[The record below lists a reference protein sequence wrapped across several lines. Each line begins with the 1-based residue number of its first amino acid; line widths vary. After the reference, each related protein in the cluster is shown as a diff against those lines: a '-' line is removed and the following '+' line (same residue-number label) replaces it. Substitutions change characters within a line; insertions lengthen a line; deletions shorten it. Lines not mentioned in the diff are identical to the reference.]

1 MFYALLRTLHYAD
14 VFDYAL
20 TSKEVW
26 RYLIQAEST
35 LAETSAALASATH
48 TGAILNQKSFFAL
61 HNRSELFDLRI
72 ERKQFAAQL
81 WPQAQRWG
89 RVLAALPFVRLVAV
103 TGALAMRNVT
113 SAQDDVD
120 YLVVTV
126 PGRVWLAR
134 ALCVGVVHLARRFGL
149 ELCPNYV
156 LSTAALAQT
165 PQNIYIA
172 HELAQM
178 VPLSGWAVYQQMQ
191 AANRWVGSF
200 LPNHPFAKN
209 IPSVKAE
216 RRTPLQRA
224 GEFLLPP
231 FIATPLEKWEQGRKQ
246 GKFQQAAARTP
257 AAQLDYD
264 HVKGHF
270 NDHGAWVMAEYESRM
285 EAMLER
291 SY

>member
-14 VFDYAL
+14 VFNYAL

-26 RYLIQAEST
+26 LYLIQTEST
-35 LAETSAALASATH
+35 LTETSAALASAAH

-61 HNRSELFDLRI
+61 HNRSELFALRI
-72 ERKQFAAQL
+72 ERERFAAQL
-81 WPQAQRWG
+81 WPYAQGWG
-89 RVLAALPFVRLVAV
+89 RVLAALPFVRMVAV

-120 YLVVTV
+120 YLIVTV

-134 ALCVGVVHLARRFGL
+134 ALCVGVVHMARRFGL

-156 LSTAALAQT
+156 LSTSALAQT
-165 PQNIYIA
+165 PHNLYIA

-178 VPLSGWAVYQQMQ
+178 VPLSGLGVYQQVQ
-191 AANRWVGSF
+191 AANRWVGRF
-200 LPNHPFAKN
+200 LPNHPFAQ
-209 IPSVKAE
+209 AQM
-216 RRTPLQRA
+216 PLENKRVNRFQRA

-231 FIATPLEKWEQGRKQ
+231 VIATPLENWEQRHKQ
-246 GKFQQAAARTP
+246 GKFQRAAAHAP
-257 AAQLDYD
+257 AAQLDRD
-264 HVKGHF
+264 RVKGHF
-270 NDHGAWVMAEYESRM
+270 NDHGAWVMAEYESRI